1 MVNQEVDYSPV
12 IEILEDILGDYNM
25 HNDYK
30 GQMSF
35 DCPVCS
41 YDIKGLEHGD
51 GKGNLEV
58 NYKYNVFKCWVCA
71 ESHETHGSI
80 FKLVKKFGNPKQL
93 KNYLLL
99 KPDEGED
106 FSKRVYKTV
115 KLPQDFIPFKEASE
129 GLKMTPYYKQAYN
142 YIKSRNITD
151 LMVQMYNIGF
161 CYRGI
166 YENRIII
173 PSYDC
178 ERRINYF
185 IARSYLNRTKMK
197 YKNPEAQKELI
208 IFNEYLVDWNETIYI
223 VEGAFDSIFIPN
235 SIPLLGKFMSDH
247 LFHTLYEKVKGKI
260 IIVLDPDAWNDAERL
275 YHKLNCGKLMGR
287 VFAIKLEGDKDIA
300 DLQGKLENYK
310 IKQLD

>member
-12 IEILEDILGDYNM
+12 IEILEDILGDSNM

-41 YDIKGLEHGD
+41 YDIKGLDHGD

-142 YIKSRNITD
+142 YIKRRNITD
-151 LMVQMYNIGF
+151 LMLQMYNIGF

-235 SIPLLGKFMSDH
+235 AIPLLGKFMSDH
-247 LFHTLYEKVKGKI
+247 LFHTLYERAKGKI
-260 IIVLDPDAWNDAERL
+260 VIVLDPDAWNDAERL
-275 YHKLNCGKLMGR
+275 YHKLNCGKLMGK

-300 DLQGKLENYK
+300 DLQGKLDNYK

>member
-235 SIPLLGKFMSDH
+235 AIPLLGKFMSDH

-300 DLQGKLENYK
+300 DLQGKLKNYK

>member
-41 YDIKGLEHGD
+41 YDIKGLDNGD

-197 YKNPEAQKELI
+197 YKNTEAQKEII

-235 SIPLLGKFMSDH
+235 AIPLLGKFMSDH

>member
-12 IEILEDILGDYNM
+12 IEILEDILGDSNM

-41 YDIKGLEHGD
+41 YDIKGLDNGD

-235 SIPLLGKFMSDH
+235 AIPLLGKFMSDH
-247 LFHTLYEKVKGKI
+247 LFHTLYERAKGKI
-260 IIVLDPDAWNDAERL
+260 VIVLDPDAWNDAERL

-300 DLQGKLENYK
+300 DLQGKLDNYK

>member
-1 MVNQEVDYSPV
+1 
-12 IEILEDILGDYNM
+12 
-25 HNDYK
+25 
-30 GQMSF
+30 
-35 DCPVCS
+35 
-41 YDIKGLEHGD
+41 
-51 GKGNLEV
+51 
-58 NYKYNVFKCWVCA
+58 VCA

-235 SIPLLGKFMSDH
+235 AIPLLGKFMSEH

>member
-1 MVNQEVDYSPV
+1 
-12 IEILEDILGDYNM
+12 
-25 HNDYK
+25 
-30 GQMSF
+30 
-35 DCPVCS
+35 
-41 YDIKGLEHGD
+41 
-51 GKGNLEV
+51 
-58 NYKYNVFKCWVCA
+58 
-71 ESHETHGSI
+71 
-80 FKLVKKFGNPKQL
+80 
-93 KNYLLL
+93 
-99 KPDEGED
+99 
-106 FSKRVYKTV
+106 
-115 KLPQDFIPFKEASE
+115 
-129 GLKMTPYYKQAYN
+129 
-142 YIKSRNITD
+142 
-151 LMVQMYNIGF
+151 MYNIGF

-208 IFNEYLVDWNETIYI
+208 IFNEYLVNWDETIYI

-235 SIPLLGKFMSDH
+235 AIPLLGKFMSDH
-247 LFHTLYEKVKGKI
+247 LFNTLYERAKGKI
-260 IIVLDPDAWNDAERL
+260 VIVLDPDAWNDAERL

-300 DLQGKLENYK
+300 DLQGKLDDYK